1 MHTDSY
7 CRTDRRSERD
17 FRAQIAAVFL
27 GVHERIAAGESV
39 PIDELTDAAAEHLPG
54 TQCVGITA
62 IDGRGRITTP
72 AATADYPGMLDAIQ
86 ESLRQGPSLQALRK
100 LEPMHI
106 TDLNAEVRWPQ
117 FRRDALAQTP
127 IRSILSFAM
136 SVHQNTMGT
145 LNFYAERPHAFGEES
160 AELGHVIAT
169 HAALAWSAMR
179 REAQFVSALASRDV
193 IGQAKGM
200 LIERHGLD
208 SGKAFDLLRRLSQES
223 NVPVAQIAQKLV
235 ETDHPTLTTS
245 GVRTA

>member
-7 CRTDRRSERD
+7 RTTDRRSKRD
-17 FRAQIAAVFL
+17 FRAQIAAAFL
-27 GVHERIAAGESV
+27 GVHERVAAGKPV
-39 PIDELTDAAAEHLPG
+39 PIDELTDAAAEYMPG
-54 TQCVGITA
+54 AQFVGITA

-72 AATADYPGMLDAIQ
+72 AATADYPRMLDAVQ
-86 ESLRQGPSLQALRK
+86 GSRGQGPSLQAVLNHN
-100 LEPMHI
+100 PVHI
-106 TDLNAEVRWPQ
+106 TDLNAEVRWPH
-117 FRRDALAQTP
+117 FRGDALAQTP

-160 AELGHVIAT
+160 AELGHLIAT
-169 HAALAWSAMR
+169 HAALAWRAMR
-179 REAQFVSALASRDV
+179 REAQFISALASRDV

-208 SGKAFDLLRRLSQES
+208 SSKAFDLLRQLSQES

-235 ETDHPTLTTS
+235 EADHPTLTTS
-245 GVRTA
+245 GVGTA